1 MGVRFLRAARIKNLN
16 HLGNLDSTIQL
27 VTLPDPGS
35 HPGMASF
42 EYSSPSTLY
51 RIDRERNMRRFYSL
65 STSPTL
71 FGGASLV
78 REWGRIGSLGR
89 RRVDLFETTAEA
101 EAVQDEIIRMKRA
114 RGYQSDRGP

>member
-1 MGVRFLRAARIKNLN
+1 
-16 HLGNLDSTIQL
+16 
-27 VTLPDPGS
+27 
-35 HPGMASF
+35 MASF

-51 RIDRERNMRRFYSL
+51 RIDRGRNMQRFYSL

-71 FGGASLV
+71 FGGTSLV
-78 REWGRIGSLGR
+78 REWGRIGSIGR

-101 EAVQDEIIRMKRA
+101 EAAQDEIVRTKRA

>member
-1 MGVRFLRAARIKNLN
+1 
-16 HLGNLDSTIQL
+16 
-27 VTLPDPGS
+27 
-35 HPGMASF
+35 MASF

-51 RIDRERNMRRFYSL
+51 RIDRGRNMQRFYSL

-78 REWGRIGSLGR
+78 REWGRIGSIGR

-101 EAVQDEIIRMKRA
+101 EAAQDEIVRTKRA